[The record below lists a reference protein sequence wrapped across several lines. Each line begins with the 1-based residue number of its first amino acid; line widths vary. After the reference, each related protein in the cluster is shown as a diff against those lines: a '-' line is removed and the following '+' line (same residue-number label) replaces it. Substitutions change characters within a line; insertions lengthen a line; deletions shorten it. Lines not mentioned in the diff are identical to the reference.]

1 MNTSL
6 FEFYCPVKIISGAL
20 ALSSLPYEMRSANV
34 SRAMVVTDAGVK
46 GAGLIKI
53 VENAF
58 DGSGCDIG
66 CIYDETPPD
75 SAHTTVNKVAQLYR
89 ENNCDCFVAVGG
101 GSCIDTAKAA
111 NIVISEGTNDLM
123 EFRGA
128 DRLTKPARPL
138 FVAPTIAGLL
148 PIMLG
153 SGTGSE
159 VTLVAVINNSDQ
171 GVKMAFTSPRLC
183 PTAAFIDPRMTLT
196 CPPKITA
203 ATGMDALTHAIESY
217 YCLQKNPVSDSF
229 SLTAIKLIMR
239 SLLTAVQD
247 GKNEPA
253 RLDMANGALVAG
265 IAFSNSM
272 VGVVHALA
280 HATGGTCHV
289 PHGVANAILLPYGM
303 ENNLEMRAD
312 VIAELAPHLC
322 GDPVDGDAS
331 VRARAAIQAVR
342 DLTAKLNTLCG
353 LPLKLSDAGV
363 TEDKLETIAKAS
375 VNDGALTY
383 NPEHVTADQAL
394 EILEK
399 AF

>member
-1 MNTSL
+1 MNTNL

-20 ALSSLPYEMRSANV
+20 AV

-46 GAGLIKI
+46 GAGLISI
-53 VENAF
+53 LENAF

-66 CIYDETPPD
+66 CIFDETPPD

-89 ENNCDCFVAVGG
+89 DNKCDCFVAVGG

-111 NIVISEGTNDLM
+111 NIVISEETDDLM
-123 EFRGA
+123 KFRGA
-128 DRLTKPARPL
+128 DRLTKPTRPL
-138 FVAPTIAGLL
+138 FVAPTTA
-148 PIMLG
+148 
-153 SGTGSE
+153 GTGSE
-159 VTLVAVINNSDQ
+159 VTLVAVINNTDA

-203 ATGMDALTHAIESY
+203 ATGMDALTHAIEAF

-229 SLTAIKLIMR
+229 ALSAISLIMR
-239 SLLTAVQD
+239 SLVKCVEN
-247 GKNEPA
+247 GKDEQA
-253 RLDMANGALVAG
+253 RLDMANAALVAG

-280 HATGGTCHV
+280 HATGGVCHV

-303 ENNLEMRAD
+303 ENNLDMRAD

-322 GDPVDGDAS
+322 GKPVEGSAAQ
-331 VRARAAIQAVR
+331 RARAAIDAVR
-342 DLTAKLNTLCG
+342 AISAKLNTLCG

-363 TEDKLETIAKAS
+363 TQDKLETIANAA

-383 NPEHVTADQAL
+383 NPENVTAADALRILKQA
-394 EILEK
+394 
-399 AF
+399 F

>member
-1 MNTSL
+1 MNTNL

-20 ALSSLPYEMRSANV
+20 AMSSLPYEMRSAGV

-46 GAGLIKI
+46 GAGLISI
-53 VENAF
+53 LENAF

-66 CIYDETPPD
+66 CIFDETPPD

-89 ENNCDCFVAVGG
+89 DNKCDCFVAVGG

-111 NIVISEGTNDLM
+111 NIVISEETDDLM
-123 EFRGA
+123 KFRGA
-128 DRLTKPARPL
+128 DRLTKPTRPL
-138 FVAPTIAGLL
+138 FVAPTTA
-148 PIMLG
+148 
-153 SGTGSE
+153 GTGSE
-159 VTLVAVINNSDQ
+159 VTLVAVINNTDA

-203 ATGMDALTHAIESY
+203 ATGMDALTHAIEAF

-229 SLTAIKLIMR
+229 ALSAISLIMR
-239 SLLTAVQD
+239 SLVKCVEN
-247 GKNEPA
+247 GKDEQA
-253 RLDMANGALVAG
+253 RLDMANAALVAG

-280 HATGGTCHV
+280 HATGGVCHV

-303 ENNLEMRAD
+303 ENNLDMRAD

-322 GDPVDGDAS
+322 GKPVEGSAAQ
-331 VRARAAIQAVR
+331 RARAAIDAVR
-342 DLTAKLNTLCG
+342 AISAKLNTLCG

-363 TEDKLETIAKAS
+363 TQDKLETIANAA

-383 NPEHVTADQAL
+383 NPENVTAADALRILKQA
-394 EILEK
+394 
-399 AF
+399 F